1 MKKKY
6 FLLLFIF
13 SIYSPLKAQVKLSVY
28 AEVSIITVGP
38 GGELY
43 EAFGHSAIRIKDP
56 VLNLDLIYNYGMFDF
71 NQPNFLLNF
80 AKGNMIYS
88 LARYDFKYF
97 LASYR
102 RDKRW
107 VKQQVLNLTQQEKQ
121 AYFIFLEKNA
131 TPENRNYLYDPY
143 FDNCATKLRD
153 ITKSILGSKLIFN
166 DTNLEKELTFRQLTN
181 HEIPWNAW
189 GTFGLNLIAGTKLD
203 QKATSE
209 EYMYL
214 PDYVYNSFKNA
225 TVYIKNQPKE
235 LVKREDI
242 LIRVKEK
249 QPKTALLNPFLM
261 FSILALL
268 GIYITYKD
276 FKKNKRTKWL
286 DFILFFTTGLI
297 GCVLFFLWFF
307 STHSTAPNNFNLL
320 WAFAPNL
327 IFAFLLLNTKQQKG
341 WIQKY
346 LFLLIFFM
354 LLIPILWI
362 LKIQVFPLA
371 VTPLLI
377 LLIVRYSFLSKRLLT
392 SIK

>member
-6 FLLLFIF
+6 FFILFIL
-13 SIYSPLKAQVKLSVY
+13 SIYSPLKAQVQLSVY
-28 AEVSIITVGP
+28 AEVSIVTAGP
-38 GGELY
+38 GEELY

-131 TPENRNYLYDPY
+131 SPENRNYLYDPY
-143 FDNCATKLRD
+143 FNNCATKLRD
-153 ITKSILGSKLIFN
+153 ITKSILGSKLFFN
-166 DTNLEKELTFRQLTN
+166 DDNIEKELTFRELTN
-181 HEIPWNAW
+181 QEIPWNSW

-214 PDYVYNSFKNA
+214 PDYLYSSFKNA
-225 TVYIKNQPKE
+225 TVYIKNQPKK
-235 LVKREDI
+235 LIKREDI
-242 LIRVKEK
+242 LINVKEK
-249 QPKTALLNPFLM
+249 QPKNSLFNPFLI
-261 FSILALL
+261 FSLLALL
-268 GIYITYKD
+268 GVYITYKD
-276 FKKNKRTKWL
+276 FKKNIRTKWL
-286 DFILFFTTGLI
+286 DFVLFFTTGFI
-297 GCVLFFLWFF
+297 GCALFFLWFF

-327 IFAFLLLNTKQQKG
+327 IIAFLLLNTIQQKE

-346 LFLLIFFM
+346 LLLLII
-354 LLIPILWI
+354 LLVLVPILWI
-362 LKIQVFPLA
+362 IGVQSFPIT
-371 VTPLLI
+371 VIPLLI
-377 LLIVRYSFLSKRLLT
+377 LLFARYYFLSKKLLT
-392 SIK
+392 FKK